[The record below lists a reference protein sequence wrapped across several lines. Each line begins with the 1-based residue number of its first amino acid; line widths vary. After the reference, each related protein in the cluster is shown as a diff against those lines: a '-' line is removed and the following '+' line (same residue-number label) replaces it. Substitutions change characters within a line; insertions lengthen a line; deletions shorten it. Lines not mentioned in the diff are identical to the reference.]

1 MSRVDVMLI
10 RGIFGVTV
18 FNYAADLQLE
28 ARSELDVVT
37 IDPLVPVQVGIES
50 TRTPPVFISRE
61 PIRTLS
67 THDLLFFSP
76 QALLLNLSIVL
87 SFRKR
92 SHCPLHSSH
101 NE

>member
-37 IDPLVPVQVGIES
+37 IDPLVPVGIES
-50 TRTPPVFISRE
+50 IRTPPVFISRE